1 MFELKIMMPNPFYQ
15 PSKVYLDFCA
25 FKAREGITSLVVRW
39 QMLKI
44 TWCIIKLLKPNMSK
58 MN

>member
-44 TWCIIKLLKPNMSK
+44 TWCIIQLLNLT
-58 MN
+58 

>member
-1 MFELKIMMPNPFYQ
+1 MIMPKPFYQ
-15 PSKVYLDFCA
+15 QSKVYLCFCT
-25 FKAREGITSLVVRW
+25 FEARNQIISVVVRW

-44 TWCIIKLLKPNMSK
+44 TWCIIQLSESNMSK